1 MVSVA
6 FSTILSVLL
15 LILLGFILSRTL
27 LENEAIWS
35 DVSRLCYWILFPV
48 LLFDII
54 SETSLSSAVVPP
66 IILIIT

>member
-35 DVSRLCYWILFPV
+35 DVSRLCYWILFSV